1 MDLLNKDYQH
11 ALTTMDCF
19 KDVYPCI
26 LYGGTWNGWQEPY
39 MTKEN
44 AIKVLAEIKTTV
56 TDEESDQEIV
66 KDFQWIVDNF
76 GKGVFRLID
85 GIEYADMSMGCCW
98 DSVESSHL
106 DNKGNKLH

>member
-1 MDLLNKDYQH
+1 MNKDYQH

-26 LYGGTWNGWQEPY
+26 LYRGTWNGWQKPF

-44 AIKVLAEIKTTV
+44 AIKVLAEIKII
-56 TDEESDQEIV
+56 EMASDPQTV

-85 GIEYADMSMGCCW
+85 GIEYADMSLGCCW

-106 DNKGNKLH
+106 DNKGNKLY